1 MNNIINT
8 VNDKVLQKDVLDK
21 ISKRLDYGKV
31 QKIIDERERYYNES
45 TVDNQT
51 KILGEIGIR
60 VYKAYLPVISERYEP
75 INNCLDDYKVELGMA
90 FFDVTKW
97 VHDSEEKGIDK
108 LVNVYQTLSDQ
119 DCNIALI
126 YDRDHTK
133 TRVILAVAN
142 NSAVERSETIKLV
155 DRIAGALNG
164 NFPGVEFNHIQ
175 NNRCSGYGIPE
186 CLKKENMDENLSVAA
201 ISAIP
206 SEKSE
211 HFISQSIEKL
221 LDGVVPR
228 ENDKYTLVLL
238 GRPNRFVEDEK
249 LELYNLYSQLSPLA
263 EEQKNTTYNIS
274 ASMTNSDTISVS
286 KGFGHH
292 VGANFIV
299 GFGVNSNFG
308 VSYAKTVS
316 ETLTT
321 GKSDGTTRT
330 YTNYGIKHTME
341 NIEMQVKRMEESS
354 ALGLWD
360 FSAYVYSTDPK
371 LTQNVAYSYLSLIQ
385 GDKSFLGTD
394 AVNYWDGS
402 NKDDVELILGSL
414 RKLRHPFFVLKDSIV
429 RKDRNWL
436 MYPPHVECT
445 MSLSGKELAYAMNF
459 PRKSVSGLPVYESAS
474 FGRDVQ
480 HYDSLKKGT
489 KVVDIGNIVHM
500 RHEESNR
507 VELDLDS
514 LTSHAFV
521 TGSTG
526 AGKTNTILEL
536 LSKSK
541 SQGVKFLVIEP
552 AKGEYKSYI
561 GGICHVYGTNP
572 RFFELLRMNPF
583 SFPPNIHVLEH
594 IDRLVEILNACWPMY
609 AAMPAVLKDA
619 IERSYIVNGWDLN
632 GFNYIPDR
640 FPTFADLLET
650 LPQVM
655 EESVYSGDTKSDY
668 AGALL
673 TRVKSLTNGING
685 QILCSKDEIRAESLF
700 DENVIVDLSR
710 VSSTETK
717 ALIMGILVMKLQEH
731 KINLGEEAFTKELKH
746 LTVLEE
752 AHNLLRRTSIEQS
765 QEGVN
770 LQGKSVE
777 MITNAIAEMRAY
789 GEGFIIV
796 DQSPG
801 LLDEAVIRNTNTKI
815 ILRLPDIDDRKLVG
829 KAEALKDIQIEE
841 LAKLPMGVAAVYQND
856 WVEAVLCKFDE
867 FTEYN
872 PMEKQI
878 VIGNPQEDNSLI
890 IQKFLKNIFSDIKE
904 PLDEKEIECIKKWI
918 ESPRFSD
925 VTKRGLRE
933 ALKTGESNEESRL
946 LIAYNT
952 FEGKKIAK
960 SLIDSYSEEEG
971 LKKADDLIRNVVNI
985 SDENLI
991 NVIRNNIINALCIQ
1005 NNEGEIAR
1013 RYERGDGLWRSL
1025 Q

>member
-1 MNNIINT
+1 MNNLVKT
-8 VNDKVLQKDVLDK
+8 NDLKMESIEKL
-21 ISKRLDYGKV
+21 SKRLEYGKAK
-31 QKIIDERERYYNES
+31 KILDERNKYFKDAIETDKEKL
-45 TVDNQT
+45 V
-51 KILGEIGIR
+51 LGEIGIR

-75 INNCLDDYKVELGMA
+75 IRNCLDEYKEELGMA
-90 FFDVTKW
+90 YFDVTKW

-119 DCNIALI
+119 DCSIALI
-126 YDRDHTK
+126 YDRDHKNTK
-133 TRVILAVAN
+133 VTLAVAN
-142 NSAVERSETIKLV
+142 NNAVERSETIKLV
-155 DRIAGALNG
+155 DRISGALNG
-164 NFPGVEFNHIQ
+164 NFPGVEFNHVQ
-175 NNRCSGYGIPE
+175 NNRCSGYGVPK
-186 CLKKENMDENLSVAA
+186 CLKEINGDVSVAA
-201 ISAIP
+201 VSAIP

-221 LDGVVPR
+221 LDGIVPR

-263 EEQKNTTYNIS
+263 EVQKNTTYNIS
-274 ASMTNSDTISVS
+274 ASLTNSDTISLS
-286 KGFGHH
+286 KS
-292 VGANFIV
+292 VGGNLGISFIV
-299 GFGVNSNFG
+299 GAGLNTNFG
-308 VSYAKTVS
+308 TSYAKTVS
-316 ETLTT
+316 ETIT
-321 GKSDGTTRT
+321 GGESKGTTRT

-341 NIEMQVKRMEESS
+341 NIEMQIKRMEESD

-385 GDKSFLGTD
+385 GEKSFLGTD

-402 NKDDVELILGSL
+402 SQEDVGIILESL
-414 RKLRHPFFVLKDSIV
+414 RRLRHPFFVLKDSIIM
-429 RKDRNWL
+429 KDKDCL
-436 MYPPHVECT
+436 MYPPHVECA

-480 HYDSLKKGT
+480 YYEESRHQQSDKI
-489 KVVDIGNIVHM
+489 VDVGNIFHM
-500 RHEESNR
+500 RHKENIR
-507 VELDLDS
+507 VELDLNS
-514 LTSHAFV
+514 FTSHAFV

-536 LSKSK
+536 LSKAQNK
-541 SQGVKFLVIEP
+541 GVKFLVIEP

-561 GGICHVYGTNP
+561 GGDCHVYGTNP
-572 RFFELLRMNPF
+572 RLFDLLRLNPF
-583 SFPPNIHVLEH
+583 SFPENIHVLEH
-594 IDRLVEILNACWPMY
+594 IDRLIEILNACWPMY

-619 IERSYIVNGWDLN
+619 IERAYIDKGWDLN
-632 GFNYIPDR
+632 GFNYNPSK
-640 FPTFADLLET
+640 FPTFEDLLET

-655 EESVYSGDTKSDY
+655 EESEYSGDTKSDY
-668 AGALL
+668 AGALI

-685 QILCSKDEIRAESLF
+685 QILCSNDEIPAEELF
-700 DENVIVDLSR
+700 DENVIADLSR

-717 ALIMGILVMKLQEH
+717 ALIMGILVMKLQEY
-731 KINLGEEAFTKELKH
+731 KINLGEDAFTKELTH

-752 AHNLLRRTSIEQS
+752 AHNLLRKTSIMQS
-765 QEGVN
+765 QEGAN

-829 KAEALKDIQIEE
+829 KAEALKDIQIDE

-856 WVEAVLCKFDE
+856 WVEAVLCQFDE
-867 FTEYN
+867 FKDYN
-872 PMEKQI
+872 PMEK
-878 VIGNPQEDNSLI
+878 VLRIGNSHEDNDPI
-890 IQKFLKNIFSDIKE
+890 IQKFLKNVFSQTQE
-904 PLDEKEIECIKKWI
+904 PLDEQETECVKKWI

-925 VTKRGLRE
+925 ITKRTLRE
-933 ALKTGESNEESRL
+933 ALNNDLDEETRIV
-946 LIAYNT
+946 IAYNV
-952 FEGKKIAK
+952 FEGTRIAK
-960 SLIDSYSEEEG
+960 YLLDSYTEEAG
-971 LKKADDLIRNVVNI
+971 IKKANELIRGIVNI

-991 NVIRNNIINALCIQ
+991 NVIRNNIIHALYIQ
-1005 NNEGEIAR
+1005 NTEGNIAK
-1013 RYERGDGLWRSL
+1013 RYERGDVSWRFL
-1025 Q
+1025 H